1 MKRLLLL
8 AMAMG
13 LTFWF
18 GQVGCGGSGSSS
30 GGGEDVLPWPE
41 WPESGMVS
49 IAFEDLPIG
58 AGNDYDYNDF
68 ITDVTVVGT
77 YTLGNLA
84 QLELKSEARARGSGY
99 RHDFH
104 LLIRA
109 GTFGSDGTY
118 TVELY
123 EIDGTLINSISGS
136 FPGSTDL
143 DLLMFDDT
151 WVAQPGWNTSDGSGV
166 GPGRVTKFFLN
177 FNTPFPFDLGVPGDP
192 LFFDSYLY
200 VWDTGEYIRFTDQR
214 VIVAPTNWEWS
225 EETADI
231 WTVYP
236 YNSTSG
242 EGVISGNPPSFTTYW
257 YTETPTDN
265 KWNP

>member
-1 MKRLLLL
+1 MKRFLLL

-18 GQVGCGGSGSSS
+18 GQGGCGGGGSSS
-30 GGGEDVLPWPE
+30 GGGGNVSPWPD

-49 IAFEDLPIG
+49 IAFEDLPID
-58 AGNDYDYNDF
+58 ARNDYDYNDF
-68 ITDVTVVGT
+68 IADVTVVGT
-77 YTLGNLA
+77 YTQGNLA
-84 QLELKSEARARGSGY
+84 QLELTSEARARGTEL

-104 LLIRA
+104 LLISA

-123 EIDGTLINSISGS
+123 ETDGSLISSTSGS
-136 FPGSTDL
+136 FTWSTDL
-143 DLLMFDDT
+143 DLVIFDDT
-151 WVAQPGWNTSDGSGV
+151 WPAHPSWNTIDGNGV
-166 GPGRVTKFFLN
+166 GPGRVTKVFLN
-177 FNTPFPFDLGVPGDP
+177 FNTPFPFDLGGPGDP

-200 VWDTGEYIRFTDQR
+200 VWSTDEYIRFTDQR
-214 VIVAPTNWEWS
+214 VIVAPINWEWP
-225 EETADI
+225 EERAAI

-236 YNSTSG
+236 YNPTSG